1 MEALSSDRTIERYEH
16 FYAPAR
22 LVRYLS
28 FWVSQVVPTCDNR
41 CETSRQDARMR
52 LEVVETLRASHF
64 AAANHILFHL
74 TKNIIGLN

>member
-1 MEALSSDRTIERYEH
+1 MEALSSDRTVERYEH

-41 CETSRQDARMR
+41 RETSRQD
-52 LEVVETLRASHF
+52 VVETLRASHF
-64 AAANHILFHL
+64 ATANHILFHL